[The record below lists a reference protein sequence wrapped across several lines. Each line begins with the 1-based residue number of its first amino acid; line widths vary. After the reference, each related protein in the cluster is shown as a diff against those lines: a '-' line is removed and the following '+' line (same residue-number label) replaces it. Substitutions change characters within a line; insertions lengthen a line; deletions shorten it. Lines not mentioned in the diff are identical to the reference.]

1 MRALYNKYTLLWF
14 VISVFLFMGTATSVL
29 AAYPTIDGDNSF
41 EWITNVTFNTIDN
54 TTVADTS
61 GYGDYTA
68 VSTTVAPGSTYLLS
82 VTIKPDTGEKIS
94 VFFDWNQNEVFTDPG
109 EEVVVTPDI
118 IQSSDP
124 NSFTATINVNVPV
137 TATLGATRMRVV
149 LSFLNADTD
158 PVQSSGTL
166 PGGEAEDY
174 TVILDNGA
182 GGPVITATAGA
193 NGVIAPSGAVNV
205 TSGANQAFTI
215 TANAGFFVDDVL
227 VDGGSV
233 GAVTSYTFTNVVA
246 DHTIHAVFSST
257 LNHTVTATAGAN
269 GSIAPAGAVRVAD
282 STNQTFSI
290 QPASGYLVNDVL
302 VDGVSAGA
310 VSSYTFTNVTT
321 DHTIA
326 AGFAA
331 DTAYPAVS
339 SSDFSLEW
347 ITNVTFG
354 TINNSSNAEGY
365 GAFLDKSTTVQQG
378 GSYPIAI
385 TIHPQADE
393 NVSVF
398 IDWNQDGD
406 FTDAG
411 EETKVV
417 ELSPAAGPHV
427 ATVTVPNGAVLGTTR
442 MRVVVRNFLAAISS
456 GDLAADNAG
465 GEAEDY
471 TLIVASPVPA
481 IDASLGNNP
490 TFGTIDPLGHTPV
503 ASGANVDITIDV
515 TDPVYFIDDV
525 LVDGVT
531 LGGPFTAPYTY
542 TFNNIVVTHTI
553 RADFSNIPFQTI
565 TATAG
570 PDGSISPF
578 GALKVPVGG
587 NKVFM
592 MTPNPGFVIKD
603 VQVDGGSVGPVESY
617 TFTNV
622 TADHSITAMFSL
634 FAEITAS
641 AGPHGTISPAG
652 VVKVAL
658 GNSQVF
664 TITPDAGYAVKD
676 VLVDNVSVGSV
687 ESYTFTNVT
696 VPHQISAS
704 FEKTFSWPMFLPA
717 IVNTNRG
724 A

>member
-14 VISVFLFMGTATSVL
+14 VITVFLFMGTATRAL
-29 AAYPTIDGDNSF
+29 AVYPAISGDNTL

-54 TTVADTS
+54 TTDADTN

-68 VSTTVAPGSTYLLS
+68 ASTTVAPGTTYPLS

-94 VFFDWNQNEVFTDPG
+94 VFFDWNQNEAFTDPG

-118 IQSSDP
+118 IQSPDP

-137 TATLGATRMRVV
+137 TATLGTTRMRVV

-166 PGGEAEDY
+166 PAGEAEDY
-174 TVILDNGA
+174 TVNVNNGSA
-182 GGPVITATAGA
+182 NPVITATATA
-193 NGVIAPSGAVNV
+193 NGTITPSGAVSV
-205 TSGANQAFTI
+205 TSGANQSFTI
-215 TANAGFFVDDVL
+215 AADPGFFIDDVM
-227 VDGGSV
+227 VDGSSV
-233 GAVTSYTFTNVVA
+233 GVVTSHTFTNVVA

-269 GSIAPAGAVRVAD
+269 GSITPAGTVRIGD
-282 STNQTFSI
+282 GSDQTFFI
-290 QPASGYLVNDVL
+290 QPASGFLVNDVK
-302 VDGVSAGA
+302 VDGTSVGA
-310 VSSYTFTNVTT
+310 VSSHTLTNVTA
-321 DHTIA
+321 DHTISA
-326 AGFAA
+326 DFAA
-331 DTAYPAVS
+331 DTVAAVS
-339 SSDFSLEW
+339 SSDFSQEW

-354 TINNSSNAEGY
+354 AINNSSNAEGY
-365 GAFLDKSTTVQQG
+365 GAFLDKNTIVQQG
-378 GSYPIAI
+378 GAYPVAV

-393 NVSVF
+393 NISVF
-398 IDWNQDGD
+398 VDWNHDGD

-427 ATVTVPNGAVLGTTR
+427 ATVTVPTGAVLGTTR

-456 GDLAADNAG
+456 GDLAAGNSG

-471 TLIVASPVPA
+471 TVVVASPVPA
-481 IDASLGNNP
+481 IDASLGANP
-490 TFGTIDPLGHTPV
+490 AFGTIAPPGHTAV
-503 ASGANVDITIDV
+503 ASGTGVDV
-515 TDPVYFIDDV
+515 TVDVVDQVYFIEDV
-525 LVDGVT
+525 LVDGVSV
-531 LGGPFTAPYTY
+531 GGPFSPLPYVYSFTGV
-542 TFNNIVVTHTI
+542 VVTHTI
-553 RADFSNIPFQTI
+553 QADFSNIPFQTI

-578 GALKVPVGG
+578 GALKVPVGA

-634 FAEITAS
+634 FAEITVS

-664 TITPDAGYAVKD
+664 TITPDTGYAIKD

-704 FEKTFSWPMFLPA
+704 FEKTFPWPMFLPA
-717 IVNTNRG
+717 IVNANRG